1 MMILYPRDV
10 ILGNLT
16 LLRLTISGHDT
27 RRRLRRTIRGDKTA
41 IRTDP
46 SEAAQENFEFAA
58 VQMRG
63 NYNNKRRRKTR
74 ENVERITNCHGP
86 CGIIPTNFASE
97 SYGWSLCVRLSR
109 LESLRQQTN

>member
-41 IRTDP
+41 TRTDP

-74 ENVERITNCHGP
+74 EKCRENNELPWPLRTYSDK
-86 CGIIPTNFASE
+86 FRKRK
-97 SYGWSLCVRLSR
+97 LR

>member
-1 MMILYPRDV
+1 MTLL

-27 RRRLRRTIRGDKTA
+27 RRRLRRTISGDKTA
-41 IRTDP
+41 ARTDP

-63 NYNNKRRRKTR
+63 NYPITSDGVRRETMSR
-74 ENVERITNCHGP
+74 E
-86 CGIIPTNFASE
+86 
-97 SYGWSLCVRLSR
+97 
-109 LESLRQQTN
+109 